1 MNRLVNVM
9 RRGPGPQSEELPSS
23 SPGRTRTQVVGVWF
37 GVEAAYRKSLIAK
50 NESALGGALK
60 AKEPRLAVAA
70 AVNSAE

>member
-23 SPGRTRTQVVGVWF
+23 PPGRTRTHVARVWF
-37 GVEAAYRKSLIAK
+37 GVETTYRKSLIAK

-60 AKEPRLAVAA
+60 AKESRLAAA
-70 AVNSAE
+70 TAVNSAE